1 MATLTIEL
9 PKASLAKLTA
19 KAKAAG
25 EAPAALARQAVE
37 QSLESKSVSAAAK
50 LRSIRGILH
59 SRAGDRNG
67 TRGYLKGFG
76 R

>member
-25 EAPAALARQAVE
+25 EAPAALARLAVE
-37 QSLESKSVSAAAK
+37 QSLESRGASAAAK

-59 SRAGDRNG
+59 TRAGGRNG
-67 TRGYLKGFG
+67 TRSYLKGFG

>member
-1 MATLTIEL
+1 MATLRIEL
-9 PKASLAKLTA
+9 PKATFAKLEA
-19 KAKAAG
+19 KAKATGDTAAG
-25 EAPAALARQAVE
+25 LARQLVE
-37 QSLESKSVSAAAK
+37 QSLEPAEPSVAEK

-59 SRAGDRNG
+59 THAGGRNG

>member
-9 PKASLAKLTA
+9 PKASLAKLAA

-25 EAPAALARQAVE
+25 EAPAVLARHAVE
-37 QSLESKSVSAAAK
+37 QSLKSEDVSAAAK
-50 LRSIRGILH
+50 LRPIRGILH
-59 SRAGDRNG
+59 TRAGGRNG